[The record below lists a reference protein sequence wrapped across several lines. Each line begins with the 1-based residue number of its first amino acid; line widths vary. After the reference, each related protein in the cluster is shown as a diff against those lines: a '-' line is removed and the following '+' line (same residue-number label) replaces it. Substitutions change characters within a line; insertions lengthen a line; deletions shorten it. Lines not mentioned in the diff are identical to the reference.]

1 MATSSC
7 ACFHARLGGRS
18 PSGRQGGDAQPRPL
32 RHCRTG
38 ARVLAQLQR
47 AACLAWKYY
56 TVRPHTTGFRHN
68 ALLEATVSGILAA
81 ELQSDHP
88 APDDWDL
95 FNVVATHLSDDHL
108 PHVIQERRETRQCLA
123 CGESSSLWRF
133 QDGPKVKAQSELMQ
147 VLREWTRRDRATRG
161 RAAEGRA
168 HSTGRIDTVSWD
180 AAHGPCR

>member
-1 MATSSC
+1 VRRDGSGSVSSHKTLSNWRPRFGPI
-7 ACFHARLGGRS
+7 AARSLPGVEILHREAAHDGV
-18 PSGRQGGDAQPRPL
+18 
-32 RHCRTG
+32 RH
-38 ARVLAQLQR
+38 
-47 AACLAWKYY
+47 
-56 TVRPHTTGFRHN
+56 HD
-68 ALLEATVSGILAA
+68 LLEATVSGILAA

-88 APDDWDL
+88 ATDDWDL

-168 HSTGRIDTVSWD
+168 HSTGRIDTGSWD